1 MAGRGGGGGG
11 GGEVAPML
19 ALHFLFEQTAPRSDT
34 DTFYGPWQ
42 CPFTVLTGFDCN

>member
-1 MAGRGGGGGG
+1 MAGGG

-34 DTFYGPWQ
+34 DTFYGPLAV
-42 CPFTVLTGFDCN
+42 PVYRINGV